1 MRQACTTCWAYLVP
15 LNRRFELVFGTTSTS
30 TIYLAIRAVSGKTEL
45 SAYPAT
51 TLLCFNF
58 SILFLCGCSADVAE
72 RYERFEVTGI
82 VRLDGTPLA
91 AGNIVFYPETP
102 GPVAS
107 GTEVREGKFII
118 PVEQGLPA
126 GRYKIAITAT
136 SSTAP
141 PSATEEELFENPPD
155 VISLI
160 PKQYNTETILSSEV
174 HPTVENFFIYDLW
187 TKNP

>member
-1 MRQACTTCWAYLVP
+1 M
-15 LNRRFELVFGTTSTS
+15 
-30 TIYLAIRAVSGKTEL
+30 IYLAIRAVSGKIEL
-45 SAYPAT
+45 PVNQALTAICLNLVM
-51 TLLCFNF
+51 LLL
-58 SILFLCGCSADVAE
+58 SGCGSGAADRYE
-72 RYERFEVTGI
+72 RYEVTGL

-136 SSTAP
+136 STTAS
-141 PSATEEELFENPPD
+141 PSASEEELFENPPD

-160 PKQYNTETILSSEV
+160 PKQYNTETILESEIR
-174 HPTVENFFIYDLW
+174 PTIENFFIYDLW